1 MKQDFANAEVKE
13 FYVPPTCECVEVYSE
28 GILCASDPS
37 YTGNGGG
44 VFEAE
49 GDRFIG
55 EW

>member
-28 GILCASDPS
+28 GILCASDPTNVS
-37 YTGNGGG
+37 NG
-44 VFEAE
+44 VFDSV
-49 GDRFIG
+49 GDSFVG